1 MKGAELVELSHR
13 KQRTRNRR
21 IRNGLFSFALIF
33 GILGILWSTIGSSEA
48 VGNPLTVT
56 VAPNGVALN
65 EPLAVQPTIALTA
78 GDTQT
83 VTVTVNGDATLSG
96 NTATGTGSV
105 SFTNLTFT
113 GGTVGFPYTL
123 TFSAP
128 GYNSVTANVTMQALP
143 GIVWVVGQTTSNTMN
158 ANMSWING
166 TLFVD
171 QSNVTVTL
179 AANGTG
185 QSIDSLSTQLS
196 NRNVALKATTKAMFS
211 GTPVAATAGNYSLTV
226 KAPIYTQSSSITTLG
241 GNFTVWATNTASGPS
256 GSPVTGV
263 SVTSGGHV
271 TTNGGDIVVGGGA
284 NPLTNPVTA
293 DIGMSMT
300 DAKWVA
306 SKGTGTR
313 GGDISIRVKVVK
325 NNALSTAWSQVGL
338 LMDGGTATTQNT
350 QLVTDN
356 AGNISINAETD
367 VSDSVD
373 GSGGVI
379 LRQDRTGSGVTGN
392 NTIQTTNGNISI
404 TSKPTG
410 YATNTM
416 NPVQYGFAMIRASN
430 CSGCNTSYVRAVGT
444 GSITVDA
451 SAGSATSTHKY
462 IDTSAG
468 IYHGGYGAQ
477 MSTVSGSINLTGTSG
492 YFDVPTAN
500 ATAFKTYGVVLQS
513 YTSSTSGS
521 ITVNGTGGAVSSSP
535 KVQQSTG
542 VAAFGGGVYTSGDFT
557 LTGRGGNASSATTT
571 ASIASVGVDITSSST
586 FGATSGAG
594 AVSITGT
601 GGSITGAGPATG
613 QEFLSIGVRGG
624 ASGTTGAFTITGT
637 AGDITTSTIT
647 AGAVTSVGW
656 VGVTGVPVATAATTN
671 AVTLNGT
678 GGAISAQ
685 TTGSI
690 KSAGAQISSGLTST
704 ASAIVTLNATAGSI
718 QDTNA
723 TTAPSTAVSI
733 GAWFLN
739 GTNWNLTSTSQLV
752 INGTAGIMNLAKQ
765 NTGYEG
771 MEGVKMDAGTLST
784 ASGNLTINANGSSA
798 STATVNGTSI
808 SPNTRAIGFYLSSS
822 AINVQT
828 TNGVISI
835 NADAKTSSE
844 PSTDNG
850 SWGQTGLLLSSANV
864 KATGTGR
871 ISINASAGTNTSTTG
886 ATCRGAY
893 LAGTLSTVSGAIDV
907 TGTGCANT
915 VATGSRT
922 GLTNVGIGS
931 DSAFNII
938 TTSATAGQGNVSLT
952 GTSGAQTGDSLP
964 IKTSGILF
972 YAPSGVEKI
981 LTAAGSITI
990 NGSNNANTSVLTGNV
1005 SGIGGL
1011 TVQATSSDGGDI
1023 NITGTG
1029 AGTNGAGGTVI
1040 GYDSA
1045 PASSTYPV
1053 LVDTTGAITIT
1064 GTGTG
1069 SNGFGV
1075 RLASS
1080 ITTAT
1085 ANATSA
1091 DNALIG
1097 KSATS
1102 VTINGNGSTSGG
1114 AYAYCG
1120 GSGFCLK
1127 GYWTLGGP
1135 TTSTT
1140 AAANITINATS
1151 YYGFAAANSSV
1162 QYPLAI
1168 NTSGAFVFQPATADT
1183 DFKGIRSSATPTQP
1197 STLLEMAIQPTTRV
1211 SSVRIGTSTTTT
1223 ASLSLVNPVTM
1234 GSTSSFVFYG
1244 SRFTSVNAMVG
1255 GKIGLQLSLSGVLT
1269 SVDLANAGNSFT
1281 KVAISCTGTNKVVNF
1296 ASTSDWTPEAVGG
1309 IPAVYGVPSALRFTA
1324 IPPTT
1329 GSANTNLSTI
1339 SVGYKDEYGYAIAAK
1354 NTRSA
1359 DVNSIS
1365 AAIASGPSTTLS
1377 GTTTVSTVSGVAAFT
1392 DLQMATAGAHTLTFS
1407 ATGFTSVT
1415 TASITL
1421 DGGPDLTATLN
1432 YYSSTN
1438 TVEVGG
1444 TSGTPTV
1451 VTASTG
1457 GKTYSTS
1464 TLAVCTVNGAGTL
1477 TPSHAGTCTVQ
1488 LVIGSDATYGTTTI
1502 TRDVIITQATL
1513 TLTVS
1518 TPTPST
1524 AAWGTTVTMSRTSN
1538 KTLAATN
1545 DSWSVVSGSCSF
1557 TGAVLSATAAGDC
1570 VVNVSNPGSADYTSA
1585 TSSNYTFTFS
1595 KKSQSAVSVPTGVT
1609 IDYLQSPG
1617 LDLSTLTYT
1626 GGNGTGTFTFSTSTT
1641 NCAVNTSVLT
1651 TTLSSNS
1658 TCAVSVV
1665 KAADANYL
1673 ASSPATL
1680 TVTVA
1685 KINQST
1691 LVVSTTS
1698 GPYGQVLTLQTS
1710 GGSGTGTVTFT
1721 VGSGSACSLNGTT
1734 DSLTL
1739 GSVGSACTV
1748 TASKAADTSYNAI
1761 SSAATTITT
1770 TQGTQSAL
1778 SITTTSVTYGQ
1789 TLTLAASGGTVAGT
1803 PTYSV
1808 VSGTCTISSGVLTPG
1823 DAGSTCDISAT
1834 LAGNTNYQAVTSSTT
1849 SVTVN
1854 RANQA
1859 SVSFSSASSLT
1870 YGDTLSLTATGGS
1883 GTGTYSFSVTTAG
1896 TAGCSVS
1903 GSTLSVSGAGS
1914 CVIGVQRAQSVNY
1927 NASTVT
1933 DLAVTV
1939 NKANQSPITVS
1950 SSGSVRWGTSLALTA
1965 TGGTTNGSLTWNKV
1979 SGTTCS
1985 VSGSSLSSTGGGDCV
2000 VTVTMAG
2007 NANYNPVTSAD
2018 FTVQLL
2024 KQNQSAL
2031 NWGSSVVSSLDY
2043 LGTATLSVT
2052 GGDGAGSIVY
2062 TVSQNSTCSTGANVL
2077 AAGDAGSLCEVVA
2090 TKAGDANYE
2099 PVSTSTRTFTVNP
2112 ISQSAIAFSNNNKF
2126 VYGDALTLFASGGSG
2141 DGAIVY
2147 SVSSA
2152 GTAGCSISNGD
2163 VTATTSG
2170 TCVVQAQKQA
2180 SANYTIGSAV
2190 TQNIT
2195 VDKAV
2200 QSVAFTSNV
2209 PVTPIAGGTYVLAAT
2224 TTSGLAPTFNV
2235 TTGPCSVIGSTLTFS
2250 ASGTCEVEATQ
2261 AGNGR
2266 YLAAV
2271 PASQTIVVGSRN
2283 QTLTFTSASNAITSK
2298 IYGDATFYLEATSTE
2313 SDANLVYSLN
2323 TTATTHN
2330 ACAVLGNGLVII
2342 QHVGVCSVD
2351 VDAAGTSSYVA
2362 ASTITKTFSV
2372 DPDRAS
2378 APFITSTSSGNRAI
2392 TVSFTTPTYDGGTAV
2407 SGYQLVALDQT
2418 QGSSVQVSESGC
2430 SPTLTSGE
2438 ATCTIRGL
2446 DNGITYKLKVAA
2458 ITQAGVGE
2466 FSTLTD
2472 GMLVATNPSAV
2483 QQLRVSEGNGNLTIT
2498 WTNPDS
2504 LGGGVFSAYRIYVKP
2519 SSQQAYDQ
2527 DHYFNVTNYGT
2538 HSVTVNRESPADGMG
2553 FNGGPALVNGSPYDV
2568 KIVTVTSVNTLEL
2581 TANTTEA
2588 NKIPRTVPD
2597 APVLAAPVLVGEDI
2611 LIAWTVPV
2619 SDGGSAVTGYDPQ
2632 FAGSPCPVVAVTDT
2646 YCVTPSPSTPGTYNF
2661 SVAALNSAGAGTPA
2675 TGQYVIHF
2683 GNNNPA
2689 PQPPTTPSPS
2699 NPVVTPSTGVTGTA
2713 SDPAPVAAAA
2723 AVTDASSTT
2732 AEGKKSSKASTS
2744 SKSTSKECAV
2754 GGASCAT
2761 SSADTSS
2768 LMMWIALVLAV
2779 LLGMGITGGVTY
2791 QRRKARRS

>member
-1 MKGAELVELSHR
+1 
-13 KQRTRNRR
+13 
-21 IRNGLFSFALIF
+21 
-33 GILGILWSTIGSSEA
+33 LG
-48 VGNPLTVT
+48 
-56 VAPNGVALN
+56 
-65 EPLAVQPTIALTA
+65 
-78 GDTQT
+78 
-83 VTVTVNGDATLSG
+83 
-96 NTATGTGSV
+96 
-105 SFTNLTFT
+105 
-113 GGTVGFPYTL
+113 
-123 TFSAP
+123 
-128 GYNSVTANVTMQALP
+128 
-143 GIVWVVGQTTSNTMN
+143 
-158 ANMSWING
+158 
-166 TLFVD
+166 
-171 QSNVTVTL
+171 
-179 AANGTG
+179 
-185 QSIDSLSTQLS
+185 
-196 NRNVALKATTKAMFS
+196 
-211 GTPVAATAGNYSLTV
+211 
-226 KAPIYTQSSSITTLG
+226 
-241 GNFTVWATNTASGPS
+241 
-256 GSPVTGV
+256 
-263 SVTSGGHV
+263 
-271 TTNGGDIVVGGGA
+271 
-284 NPLTNPVTA
+284 
-293 DIGMSMT
+293 
-300 DAKWVA
+300 
-306 SKGTGTR
+306 
-313 GGDISIRVKVVK
+313 
-325 NNALSTAWSQVGL
+325 
-338 LMDGGTATTQNT
+338 
-350 QLVTDN
+350 
-356 AGNISINAETD
+356 
-367 VSDSVD
+367 
-373 GSGGVI
+373 
-379 LRQDRTGSGVTGN
+379 
-392 NTIQTTNGNISI
+392 
-404 TSKPTG
+404 
-410 YATNTM
+410 
-416 NPVQYGFAMIRASN
+416 
-430 CSGCNTSYVRAVGT
+430 
-444 GSITVDA
+444 
-451 SAGSATSTHKY
+451 
-462 IDTSAG
+462 
-468 IYHGGYGAQ
+468 
-477 MSTVSGSINLTGTSG
+477 
-492 YFDVPTAN
+492 
-500 ATAFKTYGVVLQS
+500 
-513 YTSSTSGS
+513 
-521 ITVNGTGGAVSSSP
+521 
-535 KVQQSTG
+535 
-542 VAAFGGGVYTSGDFT
+542 
-557 LTGRGGNASSATTT
+557 
-571 ASIASVGVDITSSST
+571 
-586 FGATSGAG
+586 
-594 AVSITGT
+594 
-601 GGSITGAGPATG
+601 G
-613 QEFLSIGVRGG
+613 QEFLSVGVRGG
-624 ASGTTGAFTITGT
+624 ASGTTGAITITGT
-637 AGDITTSTIT
+637 AGDITATT
-647 AGAVTSVGW
+647 ATTGSVTSVGL

-678 GGAISAQ
+678 GGAISAL

-704 ASAIVTLNATAGSI
+704 ASATVTLNATAGPI
-718 QDTNA
+718 LDTNS
-723 TTAPSTAVSI
+723 TTQPSTAVSI
-733 GAWFLN
+733 GAWFLT
-739 GTNWNLTSTSQLV
+739 GTNWSLTSTSQLV

-765 NTGYEG
+765 NTGYDG
-771 MEGVKMDAGTLST
+771 MEGVKVEAGTLST
-784 ASGNLTINANGSSA
+784 VSGNLTINANGSSA
-798 STATVNGTSI
+798 TTATVNGTSI
-808 SPNTRAIGFYLSSS
+808 SPSTRAVGLYLSGN
-822 AINVQT
+822 ATNVQT
-828 TNGVISI
+828 TNGVILI

-844 PSTDNG
+844 PTTDNTA
-850 SWGQTGLLLSSANV
+850 WGQTGLLLSLANV

-886 ATCRGAY
+886 ASCRGAY

-915 VATGSRT
+915 AATGSRA
-922 GLTNVGIGS
+922 GLINIGLSS
-931 DSAFNII
+931 DSAFSVI
-938 TTSATAGQGNVSLT
+938 TTSATAGQGNVTLT
-952 GTSGAQTGDSLP
+952 GTSGEQTGGTLTS
-964 IKTSGILF
+964 KSGILF
-972 YAPSGVEKI
+972 YTTTAVEKI
-981 LTAAGSITI
+981 STAAGSITI
-990 NGSNNANTSVLTGNV
+990 NGSNHANTSAQTGNV
-1005 SGIGGL
+1005 TGIGAL
-1011 TVQATSSDGGDI
+1011 TVQATSSAGGDI
-1023 NITGTG
+1023 SITGTG
-1029 AGTNGAGGTVI
+1029 TGTNGAGGTVI

-1045 PASSTYPV
+1045 LASSTYPV
-1053 LVDTTGAITIT
+1053 LIDTTGAITIT

-1085 ANATSA
+1085 ATATSA
-1091 DNALIG
+1091 DYALIG

-1114 AYAYCG
+1114 AYGYCG

-1151 YYGFAAANSSV
+1151 YYGFSAASSTL

-1168 NTSGAFVFQPATADT
+1168 NTSGAFVFQPATGDT
-1183 DFKGIRSSATPTQP
+1183 DFKGIRSNAAATLP
-1197 STLLEMAIQPTTRV
+1197 STLLEMGIQPTSRV

-1234 GSTSSFVFYG
+1234 GTTSSFVFYG

-1255 GKIGLQLSLSGVLT
+1255 GKIGLQLSLVSGVLS

-1296 ASTSDWTPEAVGG
+1296 VSTSDWTPEAVGG
-1309 IPAVYGVPSALRFTA
+1309 IPAVYGVPTALGFNAT
-1324 IPPTT
+1324 PPTT

-1339 SVGYKDEYGYAIAAK
+1339 SVGYKDEYGYVIASK

-1365 AAIASGPSTTLS
+1365 ASIATGPSTTLS
-1377 GTTTVSTVSGVAAFT
+1377 GTTTVSTVSGLAAFT

-1407 ATGFTSVT
+1407 ATGFTPVT

-1438 TVEVGG
+1438 TVTVGG
-1444 TSGTPTV
+1444 TQGTPTV

-1457 GKTYSTS
+1457 GKTYSTT
-1464 TLAVCTVNGAGTL
+1464 TLAVCSVNGAGTL

-1518 TPTPST
+1518 TPSPST

-1538 KTLAATN
+1538 KTLATTN

-1557 TGAVLSATAAGDC
+1557 NGAVLSGTAAGDC

-1626 GGNGTGTFTFSTSTT
+1626 GGNGTGTVTFSTSTT

-1770 TQGTQSAL
+1770 TQSTQSAL
-1778 SITTTSVTYGQ
+1778 NITTTTVTYGQ

-1849 SVTVN
+1849 SITVN

-1883 GTGTYSFSVTTAG
+1883 GTGSYSFSVTTVG

-1903 GSTLSVSGAGS
+1903 GSTLNVSGAGS
-1914 CVIGVQRAQSVNY
+1914 CVIGAQRAQSLNY

-1933 DLAVTV
+1933 DLTVTV

-1985 VSGSSLSSTGGGDCV
+1985 VSGSSLSSTGAGDCV

-2062 TVSQNSTCSTGANVL
+2062 TVSQNSTCSTGANIL

-2235 TTGPCSVIGSTLTFS
+2235 TTGPCSVIGSTVTFS

-2362 ASTITKTFSV
+2362 ASTITKTFTV

-2392 TVSFTTPTYDGGTAV
+2392 TVSFTAPTYDGGTAV
-2407 SGYQLVALDQT
+2407 TGYQLVALDQT

-2446 DNGITYKLKVAA
+2446 DNGVTYKLKVAA

-2538 HSVTVNRESPADGMG
+2538 HSVTVTRESPADGMG
-2553 FNGGPALVNGSPYDV
+2553 FNGGPSLVNGSPYDV

-2632 FAGSPCPVVAVTDT
+2632 FAGNPCPVVAVTDT

-2689 PQPPTTPSPS
+2689 PQPPTTQSPS
-2699 NPVVTPSTGVTGTA
+2699 NPVVTPSTGVTGTV
-2713 SDPAPVAAAA
+2713 SDAVPVAASAAA

-2732 AEGKKSSKASTS
+2732 AEGEKSSKTTTS
-2744 SKSTSKECAV
+2744 SKSTSKECSV

-2761 SSADTSS
+2761 SSADASS

-2779 LLGMGITGGVTY
+2779 LLGVGITGGVTY